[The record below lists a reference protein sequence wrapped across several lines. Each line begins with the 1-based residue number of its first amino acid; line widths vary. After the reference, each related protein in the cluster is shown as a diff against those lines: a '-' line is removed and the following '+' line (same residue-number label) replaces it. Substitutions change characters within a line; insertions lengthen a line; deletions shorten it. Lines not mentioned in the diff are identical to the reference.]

1 MLEGVRFRAFELVNC
16 HYKKVPR
23 NLTNC
28 GRLCIIS
35 CWWGLEVLPFEVLPH
50 KLPHTQRHT
59 PHTQPRQ
66 RFYIIHIETMT
77 NTQDTRETLEAFF
90 SPFIKKVNGLTHV
103 YANHEKATAR
113 RFEFSYSFDTQY
125 WTGKPLFSLY
135 FTHSK
140 NRVQRTTREAEQF
153 EQFESYCNALRDVA
167 SALYS

>member
-1 MLEGVRFRAFELVNC
+1 MLGGVKVWAFELANRR
-16 HYKKVPR
+16 YKKVPR
-23 NLTNC
+23 NLTN
-28 GRLCIIS
+28 GAPLCIINMQR
-35 CWWGLEVLPFEVLPH
+35 WGGYLPH
-50 KLPHTQRHT
+50 GETYHTQGNATHY
-59 PHTQPRQ
+59 HTQPR
-66 RFYIIHIETMT
+66 RCFYILYIETMT

-90 SPFIKKVNGLTHV
+90 SPFIKKVNGLTHI

-125 WTGKPLFSLY
+125 WTGKPLFSFY
-135 FTHSK
+135 FTHNK